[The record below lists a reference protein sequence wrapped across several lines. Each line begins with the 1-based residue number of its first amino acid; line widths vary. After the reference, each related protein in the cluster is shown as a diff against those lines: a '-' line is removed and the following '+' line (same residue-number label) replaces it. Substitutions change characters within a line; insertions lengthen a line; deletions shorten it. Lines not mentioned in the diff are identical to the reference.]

1 MRTSKKILLVILIGL
16 VVIQFIRP
24 VQNKSSEIL
33 PTDISKA
40 YTVPDDVQHVFQRA
54 CYDCHSNNTAYPW
67 YANVQPFG
75 WLLANHI
82 KNGKEELNF
91 SDFGSYPLR
100 KQRNKLQGII
110 NSIKDDEMPLAS
122 YKLMHRPARL
132 SAADKALITEWAMKT
147 KDSLSN
153 KN

>member
-1 MRTSKKILLVILIGL
+1 MWRSKRRNQEVMRRSKKILLVILIVL

-24 VQNKSSEIL
+24 ARNKSSEIL
-33 PTDISKA
+33 PTDISRA
-40 YTVPDDVQHVFQRA
+40 YTVPDSVLHVFKRA

-82 KNGKEELNF
+82 KNGKAELNF

-110 NSIKDDEMPLAS
+110 NSIKDDEM
-122 YKLMHRPARL
+122 R
-132 SAADKALITEWAMKT
+132 
-147 KDSLSN
+147 
-153 KN
+153 